1 MDLLVKQMDTSHIDE
16 VLYISQNSFPV
27 SWSIESFEKEL
38 TNPLAK
44 YMVAILDNKV
54 IGFAG
59 LWTILDEGHITNIAI
74 DSSYRGKGYSKILL
88 SSLLE
93 NTLPLCSEGVT
104 LEVRKSNIV
113 AQNLYTSLGFISE
126 GVRKGYYEDNKED
139 AIIMWKRP
147 KKD

>member
-1 MDLLVKQMDTSHIDE
+1 MDLLVKEMDSSHIEE
-16 VLYISQNSFPV
+16 VLYISQLSFPV
-27 SWSIESFEKEL
+27 SWSIESFKKEL
-38 TNPLAK
+38 SNPLAK
-44 YMVAILDNKV
+44 YSVAILNDVV

-74 DSSYRGKGYSKILL
+74 HPNYRGKGYSKILL
-88 SSLLE
+88 STLLE
-93 NTLPLCSEGVT
+93 NTSSLCSEGVT

-113 AQNLYTSLGFISE
+113 AQKLYSSLGFLSE
-126 GVRKGYYEDNKED
+126 GVRKCYYEDNKED

>member
-1 MDLLVKQMDTSHIDE
+1 MDLLVKEMDASHIDE
-16 VLYISQNSFPV
+16 VLHISQHSFPV
-27 SWSIESFEKEL
+27 SWSIESFKKEL
-38 TNPLAK
+38 KNPLAK
-44 YMVAILDNKV
+44 YMVAILNDKV

-74 DSSYRGKGYSKILL
+74 DSAYRGNGYSKILL
-88 SSLLE
+88 STLLK
-93 NTLPLCSEGVT
+93 NTESLCSEGVT
-104 LEVRKSNIV
+104 LEVRISNVV
-113 AQNLYTSLGFISE
+113 AQKLYTSLGFSSE